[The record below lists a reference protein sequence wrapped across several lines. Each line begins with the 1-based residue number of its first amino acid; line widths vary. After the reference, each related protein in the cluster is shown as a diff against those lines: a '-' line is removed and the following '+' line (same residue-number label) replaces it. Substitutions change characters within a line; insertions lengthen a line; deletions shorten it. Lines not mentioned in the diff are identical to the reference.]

1 MAAPLPGTGLVA
13 GMFATLQA
21 DGLGDEGTQA
31 LVKALEKAAGV
42 EVH

>member
-13 GMFATLQA
+13 ELFAELEA
-21 DGLGDEGTQA
+21 DGLGEEGTQA